1 MTKKRVMWAD
11 AAKGI
16 AIMLVVYGHAIEGT
30 FDSHV
35 GLNSVAY
42 YFQHEFIYSFHMPIF
57 FFISGMFA
65 LNWSQRKF
73 GVAIKQKATALIY
86 PYFVWGILQGL
97 VMLLMQDYTR
107 DGKGWKTI
115 LELPI
120 HPYDQFWFIYDLF
133 FVFLLFYILK
143 KFISKNLTILIISFV
158 FVMISPWVHF
168 WELGIIFYNFFYFT
182 LGLYLYNSGY
192 LEKIL
197 KHGWIYVVLSIA
209 LFTVLFMN
217 KVDVNMILA
226 RVPLA
231 VLGVFGCI
239 YISQKLQNVKFLN
252 YVGQLSLEIYLMHWF
267 AVAGSRII
275 LIKLGF
281 RNVIGL
287 VIIETVLGIL
297 VPILM
302 YKIFEKLHI
311 NKFLFAR

>member
-1 MTKKRVMWAD
+1 
-11 AAKGI
+11 
-16 AIMLVVYGHAIEGT
+16 
-30 FDSHV
+30 
-35 GLNSVAY
+35 
-42 YFQHEFIYSFHMPIF
+42 
-57 FFISGMFA
+57 
-65 LNWSQRKF
+65 
-73 GVAIKQKATALIY
+73 
-86 PYFVWGILQGL
+86 
-97 VMLLMQDYTR
+97 
-107 DGKGWKTI
+107 
-115 LELPI
+115 
-120 HPYDQFWFIYDLF
+120 
-133 FVFLLFYILK
+133 
-143 KFISKNLTILIISFV
+143 
-158 FVMISPWVHF
+158 
-168 WELGIIFYNFFYFT
+168 
-182 LGLYLYNSGY
+182 
-192 LEKIL
+192 
-197 KHGWIYVVLSIA
+197 
-209 LFTVLFMN
+209 
-217 KVDVNMILA
+217 MILA